1 VAKEVIA
8 AMNGKLVYWVLS
20 LLIAVVGF
28 LGNLVLTDIRSEL
41 RNLRTE
47 VRAVDHKIGGM
58 DVLEN
63 RVQTLERFH
72 TTPGG

>member
-1 VAKEVIA
+1 MAKEVIA